1 MSRNFELLEQ
11 IENTKNRKLPVP
23 ISTPPVVSAKSA
35 STVFDQNAFAQEELT
50 KLVQRIF
57 WPSAERKTRSVVFC
71 GVDDSKG
78 SSSLCLNVGRELAPR
93 ISDKVCVLNLRDG
106 SSDEGHGISSEPSA
120 RFRDDDPMRHAR
132 RVEGN
137 LWMVSP
143 GLVCNGNG
151 LPALSTLRPQLDEL
165 FRVFSYVLID
175 ARPIGLYADTALLTQ
190 LADGVVLSVEANS
203 TRRTAA
209 KMAKE
214 TLEGAGA
221 RLLGVV
227 LNNRTF
233 PIPDVLYRK
242 L

>member
-1 MSRNFELLEQ
+1 MSRNFEVLEQ
-11 IENTKNRKLPVP
+11 IENTRNRKLPVP
-23 ISTPPVVSAKSA
+23 ISTRPIVSTKFA
-35 STVFDQNAFAQEELT
+35 STVFDKDAFAQEEMT

-78 SSSLCLNVGRELAPR
+78 SSLLCLNVGRELAPR

-106 SSDEGHGISSEPSA
+106 SRDELHGISSETSTP
-120 RFRDDDPMRHAR
+120 FRDDDLIRHASL
-132 RVEGN
+132 VEGN

-143 GLVCNGNG
+143 GLVGNGNG
-151 LPALSTLRPQLDEL
+151 LPALSTLRPLLDEL
-165 FRVFSYVLID
+165 FRVFAYVLID
-175 ARPIGLYADTALLTQ
+175 ARPVGLYADTALLAQ
-190 LADGVVLSVEANS
+190 LADGVVLLVEANS

-221 RLLGVV
+221 CLLGVV
-227 LNNRTF
+227 LSNRTF
-233 PIPDVLYRK
+233 PIPDALYRK